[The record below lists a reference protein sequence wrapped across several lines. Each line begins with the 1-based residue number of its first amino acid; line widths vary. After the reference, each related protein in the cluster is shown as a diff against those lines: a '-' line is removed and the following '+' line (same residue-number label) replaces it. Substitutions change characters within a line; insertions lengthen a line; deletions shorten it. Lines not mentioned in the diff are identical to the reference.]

1 MLKLYCTECG
11 GPTSYLD
18 SKPKFCSSCGT
29 SFDKLVVN
37 KVMLQKPTAD
47 RPVAPKKISP
57 RLQKITN
64 SEDEDTDLDFDDPED
79 DINKINSVPPI
90 SRLDVEIDQGYQG
103 RKEKTKIGDILGS
116 AKNPSKREKVENKK
130 TTKADRKKFLDDFSR
145 EAGALRPKNRGQKD
159 G

>member
-11 GPTSYLD
+11 SPTSYSA

-47 RPVAPKKISP
+47 KPVAPKKILP
-57 RLQKITN
+57 RFQKAT
-64 SEDEDTDLDFDDPED
+64 DEDTDLDFDDPED
-79 DINKINSVPPI
+79 DINDVNSVPPI
-90 SRLDVEIDQGYQG
+90 RRLDVEIDQGYQPSQQ
-103 RKEKTKIGDILGS
+103 KTKIGDIIGS
-116 AKNPSKREKVENKK
+116 SRSGAKREKIQGKPI
-130 TTKADRKKFLDDFSR
+130 TKADRKKFLEDFKR
-145 EAGALRPKNRGQKD
+145 EAGAIRPSSRGRKD